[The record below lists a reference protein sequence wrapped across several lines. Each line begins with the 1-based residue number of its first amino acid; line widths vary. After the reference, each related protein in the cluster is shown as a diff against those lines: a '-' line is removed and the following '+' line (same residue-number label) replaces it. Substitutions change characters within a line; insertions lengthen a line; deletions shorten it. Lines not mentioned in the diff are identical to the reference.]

1 MLASLAIAPLNHLLH
16 GESWARKRLQS
27 CAGKTARFRLS
38 PFIDLALTVKASG
51 EVSTAASNARD
62 DVILTIDPVLLP
74 RLLARDE
81 DAFRNIRISGDSAFA
96 DEILHVGKHLRWD
109 LEEDL
114 SGYWVI
120 SSHIAWFSPAKVL
133 RSWHAE
139 TIRNVLQMSTE
150 YLTEERPLL
159 AKPVYMHEF
168 VHEVSALHEAALN
181 LEKRV
186 SALMRKTALVMYST
200 EKTIPTRL
208 VSLERALAI

>member
-27 CAGKTARFRLS
+27 CSGKTARFRLS
-38 PFIDLALTVKASG
+38 PFIDVALTVKASG
-51 EVSTAASNARD
+51 DVSTAASNTRD

-96 DEILHVGKHLRWD
+96 DELLHVGKHLRWD

-114 SGYWVI
+114 SRILGDILAHRV
-120 SSHIAWFSPAKVL
+120 VL
-133 RSWHAE
+133 AGQNLTRWHAE

-159 AKPVYMHEF
+159 AKPVYMYEF

-186 SALMRKTALVMYST
+186 SALMKRPL
-200 EKTIPTRL
+200 
-208 VSLERALAI
+208 

>member
-27 CAGKTARFRLS
+27 CAGKTARFRLP

-51 EVSTAASNARD
+51 EVSTAASNVRD
-62 DVILTIDPVLLP
+62 DVILTVDPVLLP
-74 RLLARDE
+74 RLLARNE
-81 DAFRNIRISGDSAFA
+81 DAFRSIRISGDSAFA
-96 DEILHVGKHLRWD
+96 DEILHIGKNLSWD

-114 SGYWVI
+114 SGIMGDILAHRV
-120 SSHIAWFSPAKVL
+120 VL
-133 RSWHAE
+133 TGQSLAHWHTG
-139 TIRNVLQMSTE
+139 TIRNLLQMSME

-168 VHEVSALHEAALN
+168 VHEVSTLQEATLK

-186 SALMRKTALVMYST
+186 SALMKRPL
-200 EKTIPTRL
+200 
-208 VSLERALAI
+208 

>member
-16 GESWARKRLQS
+16 GESWARRRLQS
-27 CAGKTARFRLS
+27 CCGKTARFRLS

-62 DVILTIDPVLLP
+62 DVILTVDPVLLP

-96 DEILHVGKHLRWD
+96 DELLHIGKHLRWD

-114 SGYWVI
+114 SGILGDILAHRVALAGQ
-120 SSHIAWFSPAKVL
+120 SLA
-133 RSWHAE
+133 RWHAE

-186 SALMRKTALVMYST
+186 SALMER
-200 EKTIPTRL
+200 
-208 VSLERALAI
+208 SL

>member
-16 GESWARKRLQS
+16 GESWARRRLQS
-27 CAGKTARFRLS
+27 CCGKTARFRLS

-62 DVILTIDPVLLP
+62 DVILTVDPVLLP

-96 DEILHVGKHLRWD
+96 DELLHIGKHLRWD

-114 SGYWVI
+114 SGILGDILAHRVALAGQ
-120 SSHIAWFSPAKVL
+120 SLA
-133 RSWHAE
+133 RWHAE

-168 VHEVSALHEAALN
+168 VHEVRALHEAALN

-186 SALMRKTALVMYST
+186 SALMER
-200 EKTIPTRL
+200 
-208 VSLERALAI
+208 SL